1 MKILIPFALSVIF
14 FLGSCLGG
22 SSQFKKK
29 PKFEYGKIANN
40 TYSNSFLGLE
50 VSLPETW
57 TVDTSKKYESPFSPH
72 FLEADLFDENQNAI
86 ISLNIVGH
94 KKNPFSRDETL
105 LQYIEDSNK
114 NLEMLYEKDEH
125 REFIK
130 EIKIAKK
137 DFYRNRVVLLVDSQA
152 LFMDEYATEKNGY
165 FYSLTF
171 SYSDTLNRTLVNDV
185 LSKVKIH

>member
-1 MKILIPFALSVIF
+1 M
-14 FLGSCLGG
+14 
-22 SSQFKKK
+22 
-29 PKFEYGKIANN
+29 
-40 TYSNSFLGLE
+40 E